1 MMPFFIRKFRAWC
14 DPSARETG
22 IWKDFPGPISGF
34 PFDRY
39 MTEQSVQVSL
49 PIKDGY
55 ATRKIGLASQS
66 WFPDRISRRI
76 PIRIHLTYQAGT
88 GTALLVQVLD
98 DTMLSAEYKH
108 RYQIE
113 LLTGIGF
120 RTHARN
126 GAVWQHVI
134 DTPAFDQ
141 FLRDSKIPIALYH
154 FKVCSGFPG

>member
-1 MMPFFIRKFRAWC
+1 MPFFIRKFRAWC

-39 MTEQSVQVSL
+39 MTEQSVQASL

-55 ATRKIGLASQS
+55 ATRKIGLVSQS

-88 GTALLVQVLD
+88 GTALLIQVLD

-113 LLTGIGF
+113 LLSGSGF

-126 GAVWQHVI
+126 GGVWQHVI
-134 DTPAFDQ
+134 STPAFDS
-141 FLRDSKIPIALYH
+141 FLRDSKIPVALYH
-154 FKVCSGFPG
+154 LKVCSGFPR